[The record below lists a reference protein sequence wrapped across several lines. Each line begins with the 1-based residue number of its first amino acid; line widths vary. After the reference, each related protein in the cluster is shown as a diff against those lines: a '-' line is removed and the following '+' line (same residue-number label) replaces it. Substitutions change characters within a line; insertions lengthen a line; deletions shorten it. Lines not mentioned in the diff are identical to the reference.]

1 VKMKNDFIIV
11 TRHPTPKELLEN
23 IVQIAPEFLSAWNN
37 EDNLS
42 INEDG
47 SFSVHG
53 VFAEFSSFIRDN
65 FSLLDE
71 NRRKKLFDYIEE
83 CVNTDIHSE
92 NGVSNAACTCFLQNL
107 AGEGTLSNTIL
118 KYLGVE
124 SKKYF
129 DKWN

>member
-1 VKMKNDFIIV
+1 MKNDFIIV
-11 TRHPTPKELLEN
+11 TTHPTPEELLEN
-23 IVQIAPEFLSAWNN
+23 LVQIAPEFLSAWNN
-37 EDNLS
+37 EDNLF
-42 INEDG
+42 IDKDG

-53 VFAEFSSFIRDN
+53 VFTEFSSFMRDN
-65 FSLLDE
+65 FGLLDE

-83 CVNTDIHSE
+83 CVTTDIHSE
-92 NGVSNAACTCFLQNL
+92 NGVSNAACTCFIEDL
-107 AGEGTLSNTIL
+107 AGEGVLSNTIL

>member
-1 VKMKNDFIIV
+1 MKNDFIIV
-11 TRHPTPKELLEN
+11 TRHPTPEELLEN
-23 IVQIAPEFLSAWNN
+23 LVQIASEFLSAWNN
-37 EDNLS
+37 EDNLF
-42 INEDG
+42 IDKDG

-53 VFAEFSSFIRDN
+53 VFAKFSSFICDN
-65 FSLLDE
+65 FDLLDE
-71 NRRKKLFDYIEE
+71 NSRKKLFDYIEE

-92 NGVSNAACTCFLQNL
+92 SGVSNAACTCFLENL
-107 AGEGTLSNTIL
+107 AGEGTLSNKIL

>member
-1 VKMKNDFIIV
+1 MKNDFIIV
-11 TRHPTPKELLEN
+11 TTHPTPEELLEN
-23 IVQIAPEFLSAWNN
+23 LVQIAPEFLSAWNN
-37 EDNLS
+37 EDNLF
-42 INEDG
+42 IDKDG

-53 VFAEFSSFIRDN
+53 VLAEFSSFKRDN
-65 FSLLDE
+65 FGLLDE

-83 CVNTDIHSE
+83 CVTTDIHSE
-92 NGVSNAACTCFLQNL
+92 NGVSNAACTCFIENL
-107 AGEGTLSNTIL
+107 AGEGVLSNTIL

>member
-1 VKMKNDFIIV
+1 MKNDFIIV
-11 TRHPTPKELLEN
+11 TRHPSPEELLEN
-23 IVQIAPEFLSAWNN
+23 LVKIAPEFLSAWNS
-37 EDNLS
+37 EDNLF
-42 INEDG
+42 IDKDG

-53 VFAEFSSFIRDN
+53 VFTEFSSFIRDN
-65 FSLLDE
+65 FGLFDE

-83 CVNTDIHSE
+83 CVTTDIHSE
-92 NGVSNAACTCFLQNL
+92 NGVSNAACTCFIEDL
-107 AGEGTLSNTIL
+107 AGEGVLSNTIL

>member
-1 VKMKNDFIIV
+1 MKNDFIIV

-23 IVQIAPEFLSAWNN
+23 LVQIAPEFLSVWNN
-37 EDNLS
+37 EDNLF
-42 INEDG
+42 IDEDG

-53 VFAEFSSFIRDN
+53 VFAEFSSFICDN
-65 FSLLDE
+65 FGLLDE

-83 CVNTDIHSE
+83 CANTDIHSE
-92 NGVSNAACTCFLQNL
+92 NGVSNAASTCFLENL
-107 AGEGTLSNTIL
+107 AGEGALSNTIL

>member
-1 VKMKNDFIIV
+1 MKNNFIIV
-11 TRHPTPKELLEN
+11 TRDPTPKGLLEN
-23 IVQIAPEFLSAWNN
+23 LVQIAPEFLSVWDNENN
-37 EDNLS
+37 LFID
-42 INEDG
+42 EDG

-53 VFAEFSSFIRDN
+53 VFTEYSSFIRDN
-65 FSLLDE
+65 FGLLDE

-83 CVNTDIHSE
+83 CVTTDIHSE
-92 NGVSNAACTCFLQNL
+92 IGVSNAVCTCFLQNL

-118 KYLGVE
+118 NYLGVE

>member
-1 VKMKNDFIIV
+1 MKNDFIIV
-11 TRHPTPKELLEN
+11 TRHPTPKGLLEN
-23 IVQIAPEFLSAWNN
+23 LVQIAPEFLSAWNN
-37 EDNLS
+37 EDNLF
-42 INEDG
+42 IDKDG

-53 VFAEFSSFIRDN
+53 VFTEFSSFMRDN
-65 FSLLDE
+65 FGLLDE

-83 CVNTDIHSE
+83 CVTTDIHSE
-92 NGVSNAACTCFLQNL
+92 NGVSNAACTCFIEDL
-107 AGEGTLSNTIL
+107 AGEGVLSNTIL

>member
-1 VKMKNDFIIV
+1 MKNDFIIV

-23 IVQIAPEFLSAWNN
+23 LVQIAPEFLSAWDN
-37 EDNLS
+37 EDNLF
-42 INEDG
+42 IDEDG

-53 VFAEFSSFIRDN
+53 VFTEFSSFIRDN
-65 FSLLDE
+65 FGLLDE

-92 NGVSNAACTCFLQNL
+92 YGVSNAACTCFIENL
-107 AGEGTLSNTIL
+107 AGEGTFSNTIL

>member
-1 VKMKNDFIIV
+1 MKNDFIIV

-23 IVQIAPEFLSAWNN
+23 LVQIAPEFQSAWNN
-37 EDNLS
+37 EDNLF
-42 INEDG
+42 IDEDG

-65 FSLLDE
+65 FGLLDE
-71 NRRKKLFDYIEE
+71 NRRKKLFDYIEK
-83 CVNTDIHSE
+83 CVTTDIHSE
-92 NGVSNAACTCFLQNL
+92 NGVSNAACTCFLENL
-107 AGEGTLSNTIL
+107 AGEGVLSNTIL

>member
-1 VKMKNDFIIV
+1 MKNDFIIV

-23 IVQIAPEFLSAWNN
+23 LVHIAPEFLSAWDN

-42 INEDG
+42 VDEEG

-53 VFAEFSSFIRDN
+53 VFTEFSSFIRDN
-65 FSLLDE
+65 FGLLDE
-71 NRRKKLFDYIEE
+71 NRRKKLFDYVEE
-83 CVNTDIHSE
+83 CVNDYIHSE
-92 NGVSNAACTCFLQNL
+92 NGVSNAARTCFLENL
-107 AGEGTLSNTIL
+107 AGEGALSNTIL

-129 DKWN
+129 DKWK

>member
-1 VKMKNDFIIV
+1 MKNDFIIV

-23 IVQIAPEFLSAWNN
+23 LVQIAPEFLSTWNN
-37 EDNLS
+37 EDNLF
-42 INEDG
+42 IDKDG

-53 VFAEFSSFIRDN
+53 VFTEFSSFMRDN
-65 FSLLDE
+65 FGLLDE

-83 CVNTDIHSE
+83 CVTTDIHSE
-92 NGVSNAACTCFLQNL
+92 NGVSNAACTCFIEDL
-107 AGEGTLSNTIL
+107 AGEGVLSNTIL

>member
-1 VKMKNDFIIV
+1 MKNNFIII

-23 IVQIAPEFLSAWNN
+23 IIQIAPEFLSAWNN
-37 EDNLS
+37 EDNLF
-42 INEDG
+42 IEENG
-47 SFSVHG
+47 SFSFHG

-65 FSLLDE
+65 FGLLDE

-83 CVNTDIHSE
+83 CVSTDIHSE
-92 NGVSNAACTCFLQNL
+92 NGVSNAACTCFLENL
-107 AGEGTLSNTIL
+107 AGEGALSNMIL

>member
-1 VKMKNDFIIV
+1 MKNDFIIV
-11 TRHPTPKELLEN
+11 TRHPSPEELLEN
-23 IVQIAPEFLSAWNN
+23 LVKIAPEFLSAWNS
-37 EDNLS
+37 EDNLF
-42 INEDG
+42 IDKDG
-47 SFSVHG
+47 SFSGHG
-53 VFAEFSSFIRDN
+53 VFTEFSSFIRGN
-65 FSLLDE
+65 FGLLDE

-92 NGVSNAACTCFLQNL
+92 NGVSNAARTCFLENL
-107 AGEGTLSNTIL
+107 AGEGVLSDMIL

>member
-1 VKMKNDFIIV
+1 MKNNFTIV

-23 IVQIAPEFLSAWNN
+23 LVRITPEFLSAWNN
-37 EDNLS
+37 EDNLF

-53 VFAEFSSFIRDN
+53 VFAEFSSFIRNN

-71 NRRKKLFDYIEE
+71 NRRKKLFDYIEQ

-92 NGVSNAACTCFLQNL
+92 NGVSNAACTCFLENL
-107 AGEGTLSNTIL
+107 AGEGALSDTIL
-118 KYLGVE
+118 KYLGVQ
-124 SKKYF
+124 SRKYF

>member
-1 VKMKNDFIIV
+1 MKNDFIIV
-11 TRHPTPKELLEN
+11 TTHPTPEELLEN
-23 IVQIAPEFLSAWNN
+23 LVQIAPEFLSAWNN
-37 EDNLS
+37 EDNLF
-42 INEDG
+42 IDKDG

-53 VFAEFSSFIRDN
+53 VFTEFSSFMRDN
-65 FSLLDE
+65 FGLLDE

-83 CVNTDIHSE
+83 CVTTDIHSE
-92 NGVSNAACTCFLQNL
+92 NGVSNAACTCFIEDH
-107 AGEGTLSNTIL
+107 AGEGVLSNTIL

>member
-1 VKMKNDFIIV
+1 VKIKNDFIIV

-23 IVQIAPEFLSAWNN
+23 LVQIAPEFLSAWNN
-37 EDNLS
+37 EDNLF

-53 VFAEFSSFIRDN
+53 VFTEFSSFIRDN
-65 FSLLDE
+65 FGHLDE
-71 NRRKKLFDYIEE
+71 KRRKKLFDYIEE
-83 CVNTDIHSE
+83 CVSTDIHSE
-92 NGVSNAACTCFLQNL
+92 NGVSNAACTCFLENL

>member
-1 VKMKNDFIIV
+1 MKNDFIIV

-23 IVQIAPEFLSAWNN
+23 LVQVAPEFLSAWNN
-37 EDNLS
+37 ADNLF
-42 INEDG
+42 IDEDG

-65 FSLLDE
+65 FGLLDE

-83 CVNTDIHSE
+83 CVTTDIHSE
-92 NGVSNAACTCFLQNL
+92 SGVSNAACTCFLENL
-107 AGEGTLSNTIL
+107 GGEGALSNTIL

-129 DKWN
+129 DKWH